1 MTYLLVSQSFQIQHP
16 HWPSRCY
23 TWSFH
28 QDHGFLV
35 GLIGGG
41 NWGTLRI
48 SREDWGTLGKISGF
62 TTTLKNPITT
72 ASKQKKHQTLRLKK
86 KCKESSPLRGSVFW
100 KWCLLL
106 GALLLISIWNH
117 KIPWDFLHFAAVDEF
132 RRRYYPKA
140 LLLAIQCLRERANIS
155 QILDP
160 THCWWDRSSRPCV
173 FLFKPW

>member
-117 KIPWDFLHFAAVDEF
+117 KNPMGFPTFCCCGWISSKILS
-132 RRRYYPKA
+132 KS
-140 LLLAIQCLRERANIS
+140 LATGNS
-155 QILDP
+155 V
-160 THCWWDRSSRPCV
+160 S
-173 FLFKPW
+173 